1 MAIDFAMAV
10 ARRALLAVCAASFAA
25 AQLPGMPG
33 GPPTEARPVF
43 KSAKLLECTVCKR
56 VADELWKKALDLR
69 ETAPYKKP
77 SEDMYFDAITEVCN
91 PDKDLGEWITFLDI
105 TQADAGAP
113 LRLED
118 QEYLGECRRE
128 CRTIAKACN
137 TVVEEHREDMAE
149 SFYKRDASTKEKFAN
164 RLCNKWAKVCPAKP
178 LKQKKLY
185 AHPDEYWMP
194 VDEEMYKMRKMQD
207 MINTQANK
215 YGKQPVQFVDP
226 MSSAMFG
233 HDEDDEW
240 GMPDL

>member
-1 MAIDFAMAV
+1 MMAA
-10 ARRALLAVCAASFAA
+10 ARRALLAVCTASFAA

-149 SFYKRDASTKEKFAN
+149 SFYKRDAASLEKFTS
-164 RLCNKWAKVCPAKP
+164 RVCNKWAGVCPHKP
-178 LKQKKLY
+178 PKGKPY
-185 AHPDEYWMP
+185 EHPNEHWMP

-207 MINTQANK
+207 MINGQATK

-226 MSSAMFG
+226 MQSAFFG
-233 HDEDDEW
+233 DDDDFE
-240 GMPDL
+240 PDL